1 MKITNS
7 LLRSLIAEEIQNTT
21 EIHENLSSQDL
32 AAKAATFVDDLLEAG
47 VRDSQ
52 ITGAISNAIR
62 IKRAEKKDATSPAG
76 NRKDIQE
83 MGCGSEPQMPEPTHH
98 SEDHEGSMAKRQMFK
113 TAEYAAII
121 FDMLHDDEELPA
133 WIQSKLTKI
142 ADYIGVVKHYL
153 EYDKMVDNYP
163 ANREDWEKEQAA
175 WPVPKNPD
183 WENKELERE
192 KRDDEEYE
200 RRMNILRKM
209 LPGAVK

>member
-142 ADYIGVVKHYL
+142 SDYIGVVKHYL

-175 WPVPKNPD
+175 WPVPKDPD

>member
-175 WPVPKNPD
+175 WPVPKDPD